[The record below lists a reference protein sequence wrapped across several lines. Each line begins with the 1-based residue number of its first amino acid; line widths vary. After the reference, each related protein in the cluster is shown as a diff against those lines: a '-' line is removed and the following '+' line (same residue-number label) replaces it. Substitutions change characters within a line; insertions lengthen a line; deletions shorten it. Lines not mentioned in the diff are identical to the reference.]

1 MKAFLAQKTS
11 QIGILLVSNK
21 TLSDEYMLESQS
33 YIAQLDVGTLLFV
46 AERHETNF
54 EING

>member
-33 YIAQLDVGTLLFV
+33 YIAQPDADTLLFV
-46 AERHETNF
+46 AERHEANF

>member
-33 YIAQLDVGTLLFV
+33 YIAQPDVGTLLFV
-46 AERHETNF
+46 AERHEANF